1 MKSTFSRGISGYD
14 EQSFSGQQTRG
25 NASMDDCSN
34 DPSTLLSSILT
45 YSEHRGRRVCHTQM
59 QHKNAKMGMEGNN
72 ESVRGVVGEQKN
84 HIGACAGVRIVPL
97 KNIEL
102 LKLGYRIRGARKVLG
117 YSQKVF
123 AAKCGLDRSYL
134 GGVERGERNVTFG
147 ILCAIC
153 VGLECDIAAITKC
166 IPRPTPPVLSEG
178 SNSVISPNG
187 KGPGVFP
194 EPSS

>member
-1 MKSTFSRGISGYD
+1 MR
-14 EQSFSGQQTRG
+14 
-25 NASMDDCSN
+25 
-34 DPSTLLSSILT
+34 
-45 YSEHRGRRVCHTQM
+45 
-59 QHKNAKMGMEGNN
+59 
-72 ESVRGVVGEQKN
+72 
-84 HIGACAGVRIVPL
+84 GVRIVPL

-147 ILCAIC
+147 VLCAIC
-153 VGLECDIAAITKC
+153 VGLECDIAAITKR
-166 IPRPTPPVLSEG
+166 IPHPTPVLSEG
-178 SNSVISPNG
+178 SITVRSRNG
-187 KGPGVFP
+187 KRPGVFP

>member
-1 MKSTFSRGISGYD
+1 MRRKSG
-14 EQSFSGQQTRG
+14 
-25 NASMDDCSN
+25 
-34 DPSTLLSSILT
+34 
-45 YSEHRGRRVCHTQM
+45 
-59 QHKNAKMGMEGNN
+59 KMGIEGNN
-72 ESVRGVVGEQKN
+72 ESVREVVDEQKN
-84 HIGACAGVRIVPL
+84 NIDACTGVRIVPL

-147 ILCAIC
+147 VLCAIC
-153 VGLECDIAAITKC
+153 LGLECDIAAITKC
-166 IPRPTPPVLSEG
+166 IPHATPVFSEG
-178 SNSVISPNG
+178 STSVSSRNG
-187 KGPGVFP
+187 KGLRVLP

>member
-1 MKSTFSRGISGYD
+1 MR
-14 EQSFSGQQTRG
+14 
-25 NASMDDCSN
+25 
-34 DPSTLLSSILT
+34 
-45 YSEHRGRRVCHTQM
+45 
-59 QHKNAKMGMEGNN
+59 
-72 ESVRGVVGEQKN
+72 
-84 HIGACAGVRIVPL
+84 GVRIVRL

-117 YSQKVF
+117 YSQKFF

-134 GGVERGERNVTFG
+134 GGVERGERNLTFG
-147 ILCAIC
+147 VLCAIC

-166 IPRPTPPVLSEG
+166 IPHPTPVLSEG
-178 SNSVISPNG
+178 SNSISSRNG

>member
-1 MKSTFSRGISGYD
+1 MCEKLW
-14 EQSFSGQQTRG
+14 
-25 NASMDDCSN
+25 ASKRI
-34 DPSTLLSSILT
+34 TSID
-45 YSEHRGRRVCHTQM
+45 
-59 QHKNAKMGMEGNN
+59 
-72 ESVRGVVGEQKN
+72 
-84 HIGACAGVRIVPL
+84 ACTGVRIVPL

-117 YSQKVF
+117 CSQKVF

-166 IPRPTPPVLSEG
+166 IPHPTPVLSEE
-178 SNSVISPNG
+178 SITVRSRNG
-187 KGPGVFP
+187 KRAGVFP
-194 EPSS
+194 EPNS